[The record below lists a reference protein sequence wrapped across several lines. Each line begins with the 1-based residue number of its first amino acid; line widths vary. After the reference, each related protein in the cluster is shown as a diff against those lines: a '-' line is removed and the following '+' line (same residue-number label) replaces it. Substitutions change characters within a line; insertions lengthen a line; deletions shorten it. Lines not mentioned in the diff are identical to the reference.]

1 MRESVYVVIRR
12 NNDMKD
18 YMVEIKGIFKSRDE
32 ALNHRQ
38 YLADMSF
45 GDIQTEVES
54 YALLD
59 TINWNDDPE
68 PELDEEP

>member
-18 YMVEIKGIFKSRDE
+18 YMVEIKGIFKSQEE

-45 GDIQTEVES
+45 GDIHTEVES

-59 TINWNDDPE
+59 TIDWNSDPE